1 MSLYEIKWRVEEVVS
16 GPGQHDGGVRDG
28 DVRNIAAG
36 DVIKEGTSEDE
47 LRSELTRALEQAY
60 PRHAY
65 GPTYELD
72 RIYHID
78 ISEIG

>member
-1 MSLYEIKWRVEEVVS
+1 MSLYDIKWRVEEVVS
-16 GPGQHDGGVRDG
+16 GPGQHDGGVMDG
-28 DVRNIAAG
+28 DRHTVAAG
-36 DVIKEGTSEDE
+36 DVVKEGSSEEE
-47 LRSELTRALEQAY
+47 LRAELTRILEQTY

-78 ISEIG
+78 ISEIV